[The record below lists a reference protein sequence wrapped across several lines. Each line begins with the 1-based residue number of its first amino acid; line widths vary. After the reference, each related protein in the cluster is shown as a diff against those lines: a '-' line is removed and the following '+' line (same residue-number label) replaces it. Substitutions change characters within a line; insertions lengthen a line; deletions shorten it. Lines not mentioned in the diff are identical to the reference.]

1 MIDKV
6 LAYFKQNDVICK
18 KVKDSRPEYG
28 DYIAVFGYGNLTR
41 EEIVKEIAD
50 NNLSVMFFE
59 GAIHEDEYRKKN
71 VVAN

>member
-6 LAYFKQNDVICK
+6 LEYFKKNNVICK
-18 KVKDSRPEYG
+18 KVEDSRPEYG
-28 DYIAVFGYGNLTR
+28 DFIAVFGYGNLTR

-50 NNLSVMFFE
+50 NKLSVMFFE
-59 GAIHEDEYRKKN
+59 GAIREDDYRKKN